1 MLTQYRQPNPTAPR
15 TAYDRQEAF
24 AAVLDDLDGAER
36 LVVEAWIDTIAD
48 HLERNGKYLRLRIAN
63 PRREAAEVV
72 ARMIACGKYDGL
84 LLRTIGTKSPP
95 AAECG

>member
-1 MLTQYRQPNPTAPR
+1 MLTKFKNPNPTAPR

-24 AAVLDDLDGAER
+24 AAVLDELDGAEL
-36 LVVEAWIDTIAD
+36 LVVEAWIDAITD

-72 ARMIACGKYDGL
+72 ARMIASGKYDGL
-84 LLRTIGTKSPP
+84 LLRTIGTKSTP
-95 AAECG
+95 AASCG

>member
-1 MLTQYRQPNPTAPR
+1 MLTKFKNPNPTAPR

-36 LVVEAWIDTIAD
+36 LVVEAWIDAIAD
-48 HLERNGKYLRLRIAN
+48 HLERNSRYLRLRIAN

-72 ARMIACGKYDGL
+72 ARMIASGKYDGL
-84 LLRTIGTKSPP
+84 LLRTIGTKSTP
-95 AAECG
+95 AASCG